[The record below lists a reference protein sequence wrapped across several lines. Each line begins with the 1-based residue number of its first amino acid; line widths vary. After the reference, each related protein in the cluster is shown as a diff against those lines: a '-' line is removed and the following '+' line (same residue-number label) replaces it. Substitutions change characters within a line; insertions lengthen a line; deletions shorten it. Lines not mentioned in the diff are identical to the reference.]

1 MKAPGHDGDWT
12 DVEPD
17 RLSCLLWA
25 AMNLAAVLLPAA
37 IICSS

>member
-1 MKAPGHDGDWT
+1 MKGARPGGDWV
-12 DVEPD
+12 DVEPSW
-17 RLSCLLWA
+17 RSCLLWA